1 MVEMKW
7 LVLKIKMSQVTDLAE
22 TENQEAMADQVI
34 TVEPELNLC
43 LFVEYYSHLTNIQN
57 FRLLW

>member
-1 MVEMKW
+1 
-7 LVLKIKMSQVTDLAE
+7 MSQVTDLAE